1 MQLKKQ
7 KQNRFSLVSAF
18 KIYNM
23 MLIWLFC
30 PATGNWERLWKK
42 LGFRYRQRINE
53 KNESFRNFQ
62 HHISIYPAE
71 QKEFITCRLSTGTE
85 KWFLKWITTYQIRLS
100 LLHSNATESFQRKY
114 YRPSISK
121 QNPVRNSGG
130 YSLPNGEVEAS
141 GYQSDK
147 ICSATACL
155 IAVFS
160 LHKTQNNRPQLCYK
174 HLLLAYTI
182 YFKSLA

>member
-1 MQLKKQ
+1 MP
-7 KQNRFSLVSAF
+7 F
-18 KIYNM
+18 IY
-23 MLIWLFC
+23 
-30 PATGNWERLWKK
+30 G
-42 LGFRYRQRINE
+42 YRKVVPEVNY
-53 KNESFRNFQ
+53 
-62 HHISIYPAE
+62 H
-71 QKEFITCRLSTGTE
+71 LSNSPLTAA
-85 KWFLKWITTYQIRLS
+85 L
-100 LLHSNATESFQRKY
+100 NATESFQKKY

-121 QNPVRNSGG
+121 QNSVRNSGG

-147 ICSATACL
+147 ICSTTACL

-174 HLLLAYTI
+174 HLLLAYTT